1 MFQRTGSGA
10 SRFARPS
17 VLRLLALCGAV
28 ACTSLVVAAPAG
40 AVTKIPL
47 QFKYA
52 VLDLPKTGGLPVITP
67 AHPLL
72 VNATIT
78 GLTPTGATF
87 VVQKADWTF
96 PTYSFST
103 PAPGTINVSLSKPAS
118 GSVDF
123 TTGAVSLQADLLSD
137 VTLTGIGDCKVDTGT
152 LNMGTATTEPLLG
165 QAFPTGAT
173 GIETGKGALGTG
185 WKTLPAGSGTG
196 CALLN
201 GYLSG
206 VGGLWISGNLPP
218 ASLKVGLAKPRAVKA
233 GMTRKIKATFKNA
246 GGTSTGSI
254 KACLKAPKG
263 FKNPLNV
270 CKTVT
275 NVPPGKTVSVTFKV
289 KPLKKKTKKYTLK
302 LTAKPAATGLLKAP
316 SSSNP
321 TGVYTASVKLKVLN

>member
-1 MFQRTGSGA
+1 
-10 SRFARPS
+10 

-28 ACTSLVVAAPAG
+28 ACTSLAAAAPAG

-52 VLDLPKTGGLPVITP
+52 VLDLPKTGALNVVTP

-78 GLTPTGATF
+78 GLTSTGATF
-87 VVQKADWTF
+87 VVQKSDWNF

-103 PAPGTINVSLSKPAS
+103 PAPGTINVTLSKPAS

-123 TTGAVSLQADLLSD
+123 ATGAVSLQADLLSD
-137 VTLTGIGDCKVDTGT
+137 VTLTGIGDCKVDTGN
-152 LNMGTATTEPLLG
+152 LNMSTATTEPLLG

-173 GIETGKGALGTG
+173 GVETGNGALGAG
-185 WKTLPAGSGTG
+185 WQTLPSGSGAG
-196 CALLN
+196 CALLS

-206 VGGLWISGNLPP
+206 VGGLWMSGNLPP
-218 ASLKVGLAKPRAVKA
+218 ATLKAGLVKPKAVKA
-233 GMTRKIKATFKNA
+233 GKTRKIKATFKNS
-246 GGTSTGSI
+246 GGTSTGQV

-263 FKNPLNV
+263 FKKPLNV
-270 CKTVT
+270 CKMVT
-275 NVPPGKTVSVTFKV
+275 NVPAGKTVTVIFKV

-302 LTAKPAATGLLKAP
+302 LTAIPAATGLRKAQ
-316 SSSNP
+316 SSTDP
-321 TGVYTASVKLKVLN
+321 TGALTASTTLKVLK